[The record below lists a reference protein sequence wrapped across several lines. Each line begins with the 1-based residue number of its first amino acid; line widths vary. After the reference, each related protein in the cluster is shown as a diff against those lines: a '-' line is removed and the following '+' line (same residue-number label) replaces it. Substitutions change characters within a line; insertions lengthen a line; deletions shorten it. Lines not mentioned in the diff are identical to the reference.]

1 MRHKQVVDHCLSFR
15 EAVLN
20 FLLDQEIS
28 NRSRGTIEAQRIVL
42 GFLTEFAE
50 EEGWPSVGGVEKSHL
65 RQYLAALKGR
75 PKRSGGGGPISDSYY
90 ETQYRR
96 IKRFFNWCVA
106 EGYVN
111 VNPVSDIPH
120 PKVGRRVIQTVS
132 DDDFRKL
139 LRLTD
144 PALYRS
150 PARNFPAVR
159 DQALLWLMADT
170 PGRRHELARLTLE
183 SVDLKGRRVLV
194 EGKGRRERYM
204 YFGAVTTKA
213 LTRYKARRDA
223 LESRTGDWWVDCHG
237 SPMNQDWLYRMLKRL
252 GKRAGIPG
260 LHPHMFRHTFSVNMI
275 EADVPLPT
283 LEVMGG
289 WERIPKTYLA
299 TLGDRAARAA
309 HRRVSPA
316 DRLANRG

>member
-1 MRHKQVVDHCLSFR
+1 MEHCLSFR
-15 EAVLN
+15 DAVQN

-28 NRSRGTIEAQRIVL
+28 NRTAGTVEAQRIVL
-42 GFLTEFAE
+42 GFLTNYAE
-50 EEGWPSVGGVEKSHL
+50 EEGWPSVDGVGKSHL

-75 PKRSGGGGPISDSYY
+75 PKRSSGVGPISDSYY

-96 IKRFFNWCVA
+96 IKRFFNWCVV
-106 EGYVN
+106 EGLVD
-111 VNPVSDIPH
+111 VNPLSDISH
-120 PKVGRRVIQTVS
+120 PKVGRRVIRTVS

-150 PARNFPAVR
+150 PARNFRAVR
-159 DQALLWLMADT
+159 DQALLWLMMDC
-170 PGRRHELARLTLE
+170 PGRRDELFRLTVE
-183 SVDLKGRRVLV
+183 SVDLKERRVLV
-194 EGKGRRERYM
+194 EGKGRKERYM

-213 LTRYKARRDA
+213 LSRYKVRRDA
-223 LESRTGDWWVDCHG
+223 LDPRTSDWWVDCHG
-237 SPMNQDWLYRMLKRL
+237 SPVGRSWVYQVVKVL
-252 GKRAGIPG
+252 GKRAGIPD
-260 LHPHMFRHTFSVNMI
+260 LHPHMFRHTFSINMI

-316 DRLANRG
+316 DRLANRK